1 MNRRPLETRR
11 LRADTLAEIRHQLRH
26 ISPPLERQIL
36 RTQWAFWQRQ

>member
-26 ISPPLERQIL
+26 ISPPLVLSQLIVDG
-36 RTQWAFWQRQ
+36 